1 MPHLLRRHPRLHVDL
16 YALMHD
22 GAGRPRGLRAVAH
35 EAHHAGCDAL
45 RRGARSALRTSV
57 PTMLR
62 TSCAEWSVSQL
73 GIALAPCT
81 ARAVPPRRRVMNSGG
96 YLAVVF
102 VALIFAMM
110 VYM

>member
-1 MPHLLRRHPRLHVDL
+1 
-16 YALMHD
+16 
-22 GAGRPRGLRAVAH
+22 
-35 EAHHAGCDAL
+35 
-45 RRGARSALRTSV
+45 
-57 PTMLR
+57 MLR
-62 TSCAEWSVSQL
+62 TSCAEGSVSQL